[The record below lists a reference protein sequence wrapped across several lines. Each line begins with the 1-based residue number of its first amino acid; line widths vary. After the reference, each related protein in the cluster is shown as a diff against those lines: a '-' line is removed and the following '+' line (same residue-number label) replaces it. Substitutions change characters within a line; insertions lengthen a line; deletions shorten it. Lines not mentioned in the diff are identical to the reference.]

1 MDYFKN
7 KKILVTGH
15 SGFKGSW
22 LTLWLSLTGASIFG
36 ISNNLNKKNIFKNH
50 LQNRVK
56 SFNIDI
62 TNFKSF
68 KKTLNHIKPDYIF
81 HLAAQSIVSKSYQ
94 NPIDTIYSNS
104 IGTLN
109 LLEILKNYK
118 KKCTIVIITSDKCYY
133 NVEKNTGYKESDQL
147 GGDDPYSASKA
158 IAEIIF
164 SSYFKSFLYK
174 NKNLRIASARAG
186 NVIGGN
192 DWTEDRIVPDI
203 INSIKK
209 KQFFVD

>member
-68 KKTLNHIKPDYIF
+68 KTTLNHIKQTIF
-81 HLAAQSIVSKSYQ
+81 FIWLHNQLS
-94 NPIDTIYSNS
+94 
-104 IGTLN
+104 LN
-109 LLEILKNYK
+109 LIKILLILF
-118 KKCTIVIITSDKCYY
+118 TPI
-133 NVEKNTGYKESDQL
+133 QL
-147 GGDDPYSASKA
+147 A
-158 IAEIIF
+158 
-164 SSYFKSFLYK
+164 L
-174 NKNLRIASARAG
+174 
-186 NVIGGN
+186 
-192 DWTEDRIVPDI
+192 
-203 INSIKK
+203 SIY
-209 KQFFVD
+209 